1 MAMSQEHKDALAK
14 GRKESRAIKAYLS
27 TIESRRPGRPVSKQS
42 LEAKL
47 AKVNTNL
54 DTVDDPLKRIDL
66 LQSRLDLESSLSAA
80 TDSINIEQLE
90 SDFVAHA
97 AAYSERKGISYTA
110 WRQYGVPAAVLKQAG
125 IPETRRR

>member
-42 LEAKL
+42 LEARL

-66 LQSRLDLESSLSAA
+66 LQSRLDLESLTLS
-80 TDSINIEQLE
+80 SN
-90 SDFVAHA
+90 
-97 AAYSERKGISYTA
+97 
-110 WRQYGVPAAVLKQAG
+110 
-125 IPETRRR
+125 

>member
-54 DTVDDPLKRIDL
+54 EMVDDPLKRIDL